1 MEKRGTMQQGEAFIT
16 TRSEAETEYI
26 GTLLGKYLQRPLVV
40 ALYGELGSGKT
51 VLVRGA
57 AAGLGAADRVS
68 SPSFVLMKIYQGRLP
83 IYHFDFYRLED
94 PAELDELG
102 LEEYLPGEGIAFVEW
117 AGRFPGELPPER
129 LDIRIENYGEQG
141 SNSRRLWFEPHGDRA
156 AAVVE
161 DLIENITWRID
172 GTLNMIPLN

>member
-1 MEKRGTMQQGEAFIT
+1 MQQGEAFIT
-16 TRSEAETEYI
+16 TRCEQETEYI
-26 GTLLGKYLQRPLVV
+26 GAMIGKYLQRPLIV
-40 ALYGELGSGKT
+40 ALYGDLGSGKT

-68 SPSFVLMKIYQGRLP
+68 SPTFVLMKIYQGRLP

-129 LDIRIENYGEQG
+129 LDIRIEYYGDQG
-141 SNSRRLWFEPHGDRA
+141 FDGRRLWFKPYGDHAA
-156 AAVVE
+156 AAVE
-161 DLIENITWRID
+161 NLLENITWRIN
-172 GTLNMIPLN
+172 GTLNIPIN